1 MLCGLRTVWKPVFLT
16 GPAVALPVAVRG
28 ALSGLIGVLDL
39 GICFAITFDFSP
51 SDPPAGS
58 TEMWAFLT
66 GVGLKSVHKP
76 GLLWGLLDANT
87 ASLGDVTTALPLF
100 DWVLLVFWYKV
111 LSLVLDVLL
120 LPAARVLTLRSVL
133 SLHLVPV
140 RVSNPSEPLSRGVG
154 TLATLGLNIP
164 DRCTPPMAPGVVA
177 SLLIPPCSWPL
188 PIMASVFLLVSMTGV
203 VDVERPDLAKTD
215 GIAAIDPL
223 RTRVTGCGSSLR
235 LTTPADAGLTLLL
248 AVVSAGVLVP
258 LPLEPRDM
266 VVILTTLTE
275 LTCGVDITVLM
286 GLLVISNVGER
297 RVIPL
302 EADGLGRIW
311 AYLWR
316 ADRSLIGLA
325 EMLWGVLGH
334 CFTVCTDWVTTWKF
348 TGRTLLSAAAMG
360 TGLGDNSCLLLWTCR
375 KYKKR
380 RNEIY

>member
-1 MLCGLRTVWKPVFLT
+1 MVFPTEVSWLAVEVTETLQFITDEAPSHLPWEMLCGLRTVWKPVFLI

-39 GICFAITFDFSP
+39 GICFAITFDFST

-58 TEMWAFLT
+58 AEMWAFLT
-66 GVGLKSVHKP
+66 AIGLKSVHKP

-87 ASLGDVTTALPLF
+87 ASLGGVTTVFPLF

-140 RVSNPSEPLSRGVG
+140 RMSNPREPLSRGPG
-154 TLATLGLNIP
+154 MHATLGLNIP
-164 DRCTPPMAPGVVA
+164 DHCTPPTVFRVVA
-177 SLLIPPCSWPL
+177 SLLVPPCSWTL
-188 PIMASVFLLVSMTGV
+188 SIIASVFVLVSMKGV

-215 GIAAIDPL
+215 GIAAIEPL
-223 RTRVTGCGSSLR
+223 RTRLIGCGSSLR
-235 LTTPADAGLTLLL
+235 LATPADAGLTLLL
-248 AVVSAGVLVP
+248 AGVSAGVLFP

-275 LTCGVDITVLM
+275 LTWGVDITVLM

-297 RVIPL
+297 RVMPL

-311 AYLWR
+311 AYR
-316 ADRSLIGLA
+316 
-325 EMLWGVLGH
+325 
-334 CFTVCTDWVTTWKF
+334 
-348 TGRTLLSAAAMG
+348 
-360 TGLGDNSCLLLWTCR
+360 
-375 KYKKR
+375 
-380 RNEIY
+380 